1 MGVIVETSA
10 GAVAG
15 IDQGAHQAFLGLPY
29 ARPPT
34 GERRW
39 LPPEPAEVW
48 QGVRPASSFGNAAAQ
63 PDHPVLGFAA
73 SGTRSEDCLYLNVYT
88 PRADGAQRPVMLWI
102 HGGGFTHGSSG
113 EALYDGGALAE
124 RGDLVVVTI
133 NYRLGALGYL
143 APPGPTEQGPTEQG
157 PTEQGPTEPGIVP
170 NVGQLDQVAALSWVR
185 DEIFRFG
192 GDPGQVTLFG
202 QSAGASAVSALLAM
216 PPARGLFRRAIMQSG
231 GGGEPAPLEEGAS
244 AARLLARLLAREL
257 GVEPADAGAL
267 RALPVESLLGAQAAL
282 TGRARFGPVLD
293 GEAIGAATPELAA
306 GGALSEI
313 PIMLGTN
320 RDEMKQ
326 FRRMQARPPQS
337 DEELLW
343 EVREAMP
350 RGREFWAE
358 RVIGVV
364 RSSRQARQLPA
375 QNLDAGDLVAGAR
388 MRAGSTRLA
397 ELSGRHQSAFL
408 YLFDWESPARRGD
421 LGSCHSLEMPF
432 VFGTLDAP
440 MQDRFAGSGPA
451 AERLSSQMM
460 DAWLAFARSDNS
472 SHEGIGRWPSY
483 EPRSWPTIIFGPSSG
498 VTEAPLEEERAL
510 FWELCYG

>member
-1 MGVIVETSA
+1 MGVTVETSA
-10 GAVAG
+10 GAVVG
-15 IDQGAHQAFLGLPY
+15 IDHGAHQAFLGLPY

-34 GERRW
+34 GEMRW
-39 LPPEPAEVW
+39 LAPEPPQAW
-48 QGVRPASSFGNAAAQ
+48 DGVRPASSFGDAAAQ
-63 PDHPVLGFAA
+63 PDHPVPGFAA
-73 SGTRSEDCLYLNVYT
+73 SGLRSEDCLSLNVYT

-102 HGGGFTHGSSG
+102 HGGGFTHGSAG

-143 APPGPTEQGPTEQG
+143 APPAPAEQGP
-157 PTEQGPTEPGIVP
+157 GIAP
-170 NVGQLDQVAALSWVR
+170 NVGQLDQVAALTWVH
-185 DEIFRFG
+185 DEISRFG
-192 GDPGQVTLFG
+192 DDPREVTLFG
-202 QSAGASAVSALLAM
+202 RSAGASAASALLAM
-216 PPARGLFRRAIMQSG
+216 PAARGLFRRAIMQSG
-231 GGGEPAPLEEGAS
+231 GGGEPASVEEGAS
-244 AARLLARLLAREL
+244 AAPLLAREL
-257 GVEPADAGAL
+257 GVEPADARAL
-267 RALPVESLLGAQAAL
+267 RALPTESLLAAQAAL

-293 GEAIGAATPELAA
+293 GEVIGAATPEFAA
-306 GGALSEI
+306 RGALSEI
-313 PIMLGTN
+313 TIMLGTN

-337 DEELLW
+337 DEELLA
-343 EVREAMP
+343 EVRQAMP
-350 RGREFWAE
+350 RGRESWAE

-364 RSSRQARQLPA
+364 RSSRQGRRLPRA
-375 QNLDAGDLVAGAR
+375 NLDVGDVVAGAR

-460 DAWLAFARSDNS
+460 DAWLGFARSGS
-472 SHEGIGRWPSY
+472 PSHEGIGRWPSY
-483 EPRSWPTIIFGPSSG
+483 EPRSPPTMIFGPNSG
-498 VTEAPLEEERAL
+498 VEEAPLEEERAL
-510 FWELCYG
+510 FWELFYG